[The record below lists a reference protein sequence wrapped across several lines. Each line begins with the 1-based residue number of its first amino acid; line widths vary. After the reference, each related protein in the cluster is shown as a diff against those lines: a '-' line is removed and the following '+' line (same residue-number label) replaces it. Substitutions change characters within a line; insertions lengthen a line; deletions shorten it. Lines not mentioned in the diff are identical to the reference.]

1 MTKLHLDWAGAS
13 KGKGVYQRESDHE
26 ALNIGIPEESGGS
39 GEGFAPRDLLASSA
53 GACLSLTLVSLMDVR
68 KLPVTNFSM
77 DTEVTKEDGKY
88 KITHYP
94 KVVLEKS
101 ATEKDHTGV
110 ERAIASADQRCSIGN
125 LLKEAGVDLTIE
137 SEITTE

>member
-26 ALNIGIPEESGGS
+26 TLNIAIPEESGGS

-68 KLPVTNFSM
+68 KLPVANFSM
-77 DTEVTKEDGKY
+77 DTELQKKTENIKLC
-88 KITHYP
+88 IIQ
-94 KVVLEKS
+94 KS
-101 ATEKDHTGV
+101 
-110 ERAIASADQRCSIGN
+110 S
-125 LLKEAGVDLTIE
+125 
-137 SEITTE
+137 